1 MLEVVMRTEVA
12 MYARVSTF
20 QESPGQAEQAVG
32 GPVPPEVQSLDG
44 FKGAYALL
52 NRTSGKALLI
62 TLWETEEAMQASTE
76 VANRIR
82 QAMVDEAGAT
92 APAMVDMYEVVSQP

>member
-1 MLEVVMRTEVA
+1 

-20 QESPGQAEQAVG
+20 QGSPEQTAEAIG
-32 GPVPPEVQSLDG
+32 GPVPPEVQALDG

-62 TLWETEEAMQASTE
+62 TLWETEEAMQASTA

-82 QAMVDEAGAT
+82 QEIVEEAGGT